1 MKKRVLGLTLALA
14 LMAGGAKAAV
24 LTSVPGTPTQ
34 DGAVSLS
41 AVWQSEGK
49 DAYALE
55 SCPADQLTMDMV
67 EDAYAFVFEEG
78 NRPVRWY
85 PEEAQRAIEALA
97 GAGADELRMTEFF
110 RLHAPEAEQQADLQV
125 TMKLDV
131 AYQPGQTVVVM
142 LGDASD
148 AEKPVW
154 TVLEA
159 QVTQD
164 GQVELTLPQ
173 ALMAQLQGKDVL
185 LSVLASK
192 AAPAADSSA
201 TALPGGEQGTAAEAT
216 AVPGALPS
224 KQASDTTRI
233 EPTLGR
239 DGQALQDDFELAIVP
254 ETEEI
259 SREMALL
266 AQHVTQAQQSAL
278 SWLPQDAQSRIRYL
292 LGAEADGLIVSDY
305 VTLVARDFR
314 PTDGGAVGTF
324 SFATP
329 YQEGQTIVTALGL
342 PRTDAAGENETRMN
356 WTVQP
361 ATVRQNGRVD
371 VVFDQLAL
379 ADMGQE
385 TGVLLV
391 LSQPTNESK

>member
-24 LTSVPGTPTQ
+24 LTGVPGTPTQ

-67 EDAYAFVFEEG
+67 EDAYTFVFEEG

-97 GAGADELRMTEFF
+97 GAGTDELRMTEFF

-154 TVLEA
+154 TALEA